1 MELRK
6 TVQLVAVGLLL
17 AGLCHLAFGG
27 ALACGFVRFDDH
39 GYVYENPVVQAGLT
53 KVGLRWAFTA
63 VWQQWWLPLLWISY
77 MFDSELLGTAAWGY
91 HLTNLLLHA
100 TNAGLLAWFLYRLTG
115 FPWRSLAAAALFAV
129 HPLRVES
136 VVWIT
141 ERKDVLSGLF
151 FFLALLAYLRHVE
164 RPGGRAMALVFLGML
179 LGLMSKATVLVLP
192 FLLLL
197 LDFWPLRRAERVG
210 TPGAWKSWIRL
221 VGEKAPLFL
230 LFGVFLFINLRT
242 HTGGTGAG
250 LETPWLQRLALI
262 PGNVWTYLRLVF
274 WPADLCVYYPA
285 SDGASLWRAVA
296 AGAGLVVL
304 TAALAGQA
312 RRRPHLLF
320 GWLWFLV
327 ALLPVVR
334 GIRLGNA
341 AYADRFTYLPAIG
354 LAVALVWTA
363 AEFAVGANRI
373 GLRRLWAAA
382 AVALVLGLAL
392 LSRRQT
398 MTWRDSETLFRRAL
412 AVTENNGDIH
422 YNLAT
427 VLARE
432 GRWREA
438 AEQYRAT
445 LRIAPDYAPAMNNL
459 AWALAADPLSSPA
472 ERAEA
477 LALVKDAIARSEAKD
492 HPILLNTLERAQ
504 AANEEYAAARETA
517 RKALAAAESAGDAAL
532 AGKIRWRIGFYEAR
546 AAKTP

>member
-1 MELRK
+1 MESRK
-6 TVQLVAVGLLL
+6 TVQIVAAGLLL
-17 AGLCHLAFGG
+17 AGLCFAAFGG
-27 ALACGFVRFDDH
+27 ALECGFVRFDDH

-53 KVGLRWAFTA
+53 KAGLRWAFTA

-77 MFDSELLGTAAWGY
+77 MVDSELLGTAARGY

-100 TNAGLLAWFLYRLTG
+100 ANAGLLAWFLYRLTG
-115 FPWRSLAAAALFAV
+115 FRGRSLAAAALFAV

-151 FFLALLAYLRHVE
+151 FFLALLAYLRHAE
-164 RPGGRAMALVFLGML
+164 RPDGRAMALVSLALL
-179 LGLMSKATVLVLP
+179 LGLMAKATVLVLP

-197 LDFWPLRRAERVG
+197 LDFWPLRRAERFG
-210 TPGAWKSWIRL
+210 ASGAWKSWIRL

-230 LFGVFLFINLRT
+230 LSAVFLFINLRT

-250 LETPWLQRLALI
+250 LDTPWLQRLALI
-262 PGNVWTYLRLVF
+262 PGNVWTYLRLVA

-285 SDGASLWRAVA
+285 VDGVSLARAGA
-296 AGAGLVVL
+296 AGAGLVAV
-304 TAALAGQA
+304 TAALAVGA

-341 AYADRFTYLPAIG
+341 AYADRFTYLPSVG
-354 LAVALVWTA
+354 LMVALVWGA
-363 AEFAVGANRI
+363 AEFASGATRA
-373 GLRRLWAAA
+373 GLRRVAAVL
-382 AVALVLGLAL
+382 AVALVLGWAL
-392 LSRRQT
+392 LSHRQT
-398 MTWRDSETLFRRAL
+398 LTWRDSETLFRRAL

-438 AEQYRAT
+438 AEQYRAA
-445 LRIAPDYAPAMNNL
+445 LRTAPDNALAMNNL
-459 AWALAADPLSSPA
+459 AWALASDPASSRD
-472 ERAEA
+472 EREEA
-477 LALVKDAIARSEAKD
+477 LALVRRAIARAEAKE

-504 AANEEYAAARETA
+504 AANEDYAAARETA
-517 RKALAAAESAGDAAL
+517 RKTLAAAESAGDAAL

-546 AAKTP
+546 AAQAP